1 MPLAFSRSTIFR
13 TFFALLFSTIVYGLA
28 VGLVLIP
35 VVLSIAPL
43 PNATH
48 MHVEGVVPDLD
59 QALDRVEALAESR
72 EEKKRGQSV
81 TELTLSA

>member
-1 MPLAFSRSTIFR
+1 
-13 TFFALLFSTIVYGLA
+13 
-28 VGLVLIP
+28 
-35 VVLSIAPL
+35 VLSIAPL
-43 PNATH
+43 PAATH

-72 EEKKRGQSV
+72 EEKKRGRSV